1 MPHTSFLHTLRMVF
15 IFRTDCSGMTY
26 ARTKVEDDKEEE
38 EEEKEKRGMC
48 AAREECEKLWK
59 GRIRMGWWVNMP

>member
-1 MPHTSFLHTLRMVF
+1 
-15 IFRTDCSGMTY
+15 MTY
-26 ARTKVEDDKEEE
+26 ARTKVEDDKEEEEE